1 MNKLKVLVEE
11 NWHLTFE
18 ALGSS
23 SIAWLNLHGDTVDG
37 LDLVWV
43 RINPSNHPL
52 CAFCLY
58 VAY

>member
-43 RINPSNHPL
+43 RVNPSNHPL
-52 CAFCLY
+52 
-58 VAY
+58 